1 MSLTLDDVKR
11 ISALAHLEFN
21 SDQAENTLAQ
31 LNNIFTMVEQ
41 MSAVDTQGVEPLSH
55 PISIILP
62 DLALRLR
69 NDEATEPNQRQENQ
83 QSAPATQDGLYL
95 VPQVID

>member
-21 SDQAENTLAQ
+21 PDQAENTLVQ
-31 LNNIFTMVEQ
+31 LNSIFAMVEQ
-41 MSAVDTQGVEPLSH
+41 MSAIDTQGVEPLSH
-55 PISIILP
+55 PIAVILP

-69 NDEATEPNQRQENQ
+69 KDEVTEPDQRLENQ
-83 QSAPATQDGLYL
+83 AAAPAVQDGLYL
-95 VPQVID
+95 VPKVID